1 MSSPDAA
8 HAIITWIHAASQME
22 HGTRRKL
29 GFLRG
34 VFPLRAGPEIFLT
47 QETPENQALQRERE
61 LEKASAALAI
71 LCLLTKKAQISGLC
85 NGNGTWHGLAA
96 KHDPPS
102 IIECV
107 ERERELRER
116 ERAPRVQVHEPREVW
131 GAGT

>member
-1 MSSPDAA
+1 MQL
-8 HAIITWIHAASQME
+8 HAWILLPARWDTEHAE
-22 HGTRRKL
+22 NW

-131 GAGT
+131 GVGT